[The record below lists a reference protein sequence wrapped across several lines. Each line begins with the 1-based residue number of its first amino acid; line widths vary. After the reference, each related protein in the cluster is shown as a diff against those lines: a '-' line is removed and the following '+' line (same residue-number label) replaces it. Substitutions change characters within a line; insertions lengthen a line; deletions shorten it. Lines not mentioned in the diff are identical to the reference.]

1 MIEFSVYQGLF
12 FMLATTDF
20 KVRLRGIQGNAIDG
34 KEGLMALGM
43 FEILDAENKPIPQS
57 IAQLAFS
64 PEHLELFGSKILKTG
79 KLTITFE

>member
-20 KVRLRGIQGNAIDG
+20 KVRLRGIQGNAVDG
-34 KEGLMALGM
+34 KEGLMALSM
-43 FEILDAENKPIPQS
+43 LEILDDQDKPVAQS
-57 IAQLAFS
+57 LAQLAFS